1 MRKNEHHAM
10 VAVRLYV
17 PVFVLVKVCILHES
31 AAFCPYLS
39 STTSKGA
46 AAAGTHRHRRALYD
60 SVSYYGD
67 GPTSANNNCFV
78 NDGGNLDV
86 HHQDSDGSGATTFDI
101 MSELSENDGGSDMC
115 VFSMQELRLP
125 DTGISADNLLEMI
138 YLGDSA
144 GRRMHELTMSF
155 LLRAL

>member
-1 MRKNEHHAM
+1 M
-10 VAVRLYV
+10 
-17 PVFVLVKVCILHES
+17 
-31 AAFCPYLS
+31 
-39 STTSKGA
+39 
-46 AAAGTHRHRRALYD
+46 
-60 SVSYYGD
+60 
-67 GPTSANNNCFV
+67 
-78 NDGGNLDV
+78 

-101 MSELSENDGGSDMC
+101 MSELSANDGGSDMC

-144 GRRMHELTMSF
+144 GRRMQATMSF